1 MESTPSLGIN
11 ADSVTL
17 DQLIAVAVGNSR
29 TRVGLVKD
37 NACHDASSFETS
49 DPKSIGARV
58 RELSQSQDEPPI
70 VVISTVDP
78 SAADDIER
86 AIKDAGPLSVYRIG
100 RDVPISIEHALT
112 DSGAMTVGQDR
123 LLCAIGAFEHLKQAC
138 VVVDLGTAVTIDF
151 VDGAGTF
158 HGGAILP
165 GVSMMLDAL
174 HENTAALPKL
184 TYTKIDPGSSDPGR
198 QTDDAMILGVTAAVR
213 GAVRLLTE
221 RYAEFYS
228 AYPLVIATGG
238 DLGILEDEELVETL
252 APDLQLMGIH
262 AACVRALQDDES
274 DDD

>member
-1 MESTPSLGIN
+1 MESTPSLGID

-37 NACHDASSFETS
+37 KACHDASSFETD
-49 DPKSIGARV
+49 DPAGIGARV
-58 RELSQSQDEPPI
+58 RELSRNQDEPPI
-70 VVISTVDP
+70 VVISTVNP
-78 SAADDIER
+78 GAADEIER

-100 RDVPISIEHALT
+100 RDVPITIEHALT

-123 LLCAIGAFEHLKQAC
+123 LLCAIGAYEQLKQAC

-165 GVSMMLDAL
+165 GVSMMLGSL
-174 HENTAALPKL
+174 HEHTAALPKL
-184 TYTKIDPGSSDPGR
+184 VYKKIEPDSHDPGR
-198 QTDDAMILGVTAAVR
+198 QTDDAMMLGVTAAVR

-221 RYAEFYS
+221 RYAEYYN
-228 AYPLVIATGG
+228 AYPRVIATGG

-262 AACVRALQDDES
+262 AACVRAIQDDES